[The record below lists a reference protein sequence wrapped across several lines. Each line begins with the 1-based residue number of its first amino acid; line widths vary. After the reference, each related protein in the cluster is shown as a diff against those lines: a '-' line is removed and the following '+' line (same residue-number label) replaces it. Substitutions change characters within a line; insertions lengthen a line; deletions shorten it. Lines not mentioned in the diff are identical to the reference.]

1 MTFSNNCYV
10 KYNPKDS
17 LVILIRNNA
26 LPKYR
31 IISHDLAKNYKYKR
45 CSTCQNVAQILIQY
59 LAQDYSFT
67 LPRILKATCMLI
79 DVEARAKCSQDVV
92 RQDAFPG
99 RWPDIVAN
107 VCNFLFKMSQGSASS
122 KTEEKGGD
130 GEKKKDF
137 IYVETNI
144 REEAFDVLILGQAPI
159 LPVCLSEMTS

>member
-1 MTFSNNCYV
+1 
-10 KYNPKDS
+10 
-17 LVILIRNNA
+17 
-26 LPKYR
+26 
-31 IISHDLAKNYKYKR
+31 
-45 CSTCQNVAQILIQY
+45 
-59 LAQDYSFT
+59 
-67 LPRILKATCMLI
+67 MLI